1 MVVFKNRRGREIC
14 LLNPSEKSKK
24 FAYELKN
31 RVRVTNDGNLK
42 VDSNGAAYQL
52 SDVQAA
58 FRSGYLTARKDS
70 ARCYKSKN
78 RKKRYLINN

>member
-14 LLNPSEKSKK
+14 LLNPSEKSQKY
-24 FAYELKN
+24 AYELKN
-31 RVRVTNDGNLK
+31 RVRVTNNGYLK
-42 VDSNGAAYQL
+42 VDSNGAAYEL

-70 ARCYKSKN
+70 TKCYNAKMKKS
-78 RKKRYLINN
+78 RYLINR